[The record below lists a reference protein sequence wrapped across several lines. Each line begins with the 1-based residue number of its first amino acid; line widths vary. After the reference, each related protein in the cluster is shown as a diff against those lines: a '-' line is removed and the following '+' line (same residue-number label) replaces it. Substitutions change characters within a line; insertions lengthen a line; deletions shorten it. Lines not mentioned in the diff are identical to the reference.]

1 MIFRYEFLRE
11 IETISEDQIELIRDP
26 IFEGVKYSKN
36 CPFSILCAKTAS
48 MHCTQSLVLHITY
61 VHKKNQSCVFFLRFY
76 FRVQNI
82 LNFLSDCFFFIAKK
96 PMTILIIFHARAYY
110 TIYLIMGKN
119 LLLKIDLFQLC
130 YNFREL
136 KYIKLK

>member
-1 MIFRYEFLRE
+1 MIFRYESFHE
-11 IETISEDQIELIRDP
+11 IETISEDQIESIRYP

-36 CPFSILCAKTAS
+36 CPVSILCAKTAS

-61 VHKKNQSCVFFLRFY
+61 VHKKKPKLCIFSSLLLSSTKYFKFFVRL
-76 FRVQNI
+76 
-82 LNFLSDCFFFIAKK
+82 FFFIAKK
-96 PMTILIIFHARAYY
+96 PRTILIIFHARAYY